1 MGPIHRNFCD
11 VVSAL
16 LRDIEQFDVEAIA
29 VDGGDAK
36 EVCCHSLTEQF
47 ESALCVGD
55 SSEASFLDE
64 CVEQVAQNGPIPASL
79 DCIVRQ
85 PGGE

>member
-1 MGPIHRNFCD
+1 MDPIHRNFCD

-36 EVCCHSLTEQF
+36 EICGHSLTEKF

-55 SSEASFLDE
+55 SSEASFLDKR
-64 CVEQVAQNGPIPASL
+64 VE
-79 DCIVRQ
+79 
-85 PGGE
+85 